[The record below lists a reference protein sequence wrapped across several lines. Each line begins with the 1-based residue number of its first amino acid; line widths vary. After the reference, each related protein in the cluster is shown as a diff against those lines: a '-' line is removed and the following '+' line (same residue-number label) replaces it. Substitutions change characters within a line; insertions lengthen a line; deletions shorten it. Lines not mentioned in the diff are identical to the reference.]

1 MVERKKRFYCATPA
15 RPPARR
21 SEPGPPPY
29 TELHFQ
35 TRTWPPPGPDFRLL
49 ALRGL
54 LAARRFTV
62 GTGRPRSCCWGSRCA
77 APTRSCRGRGGR
89 PPSSAA
95 CTAAPC
101 TPAWCPLA
109 VRRRRRGCGSR
120 SAWRR
125 RWSGARSPP
134 RRRARGWRRRGGTG
148 GRGALRTRGRRRR
161 RRQRRGWRGWR
172 AAAGEV
178 DGGQRGRRRA
188 PGVATIVK
196 RE

>member
-15 RPPARR
+15 RHPLGARSR
-21 SEPGPPPY
+21 VHRIPSY
-29 TELHFQ
+29 TSNHTHMAAPRPRLPT
-35 TRTWPPPGPDFRLL
+35 TRAPLSQIV
-49 ALRGL
+49 
-54 LAARRFTV
+54 ARRFTV

-161 RRQRRGWRGWR
+161 QRQRRGWRGWR

>member
-15 RPPARR
+15 RHPLGARSR
-21 SEPGPPPY
+21 VHRI

-49 ALRGL
+49 ALRCL